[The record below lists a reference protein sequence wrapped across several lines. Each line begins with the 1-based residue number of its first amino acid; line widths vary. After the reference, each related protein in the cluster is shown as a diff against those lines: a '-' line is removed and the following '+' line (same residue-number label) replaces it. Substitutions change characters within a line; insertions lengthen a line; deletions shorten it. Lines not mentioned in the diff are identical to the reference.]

1 MRSARRGS
9 DRPKGALEKFQQF
22 LPPMPQDQAGELK
35 LAGHVEHIL
44 AGGGKEINAAPGEVS
59 GLGLGEIAA
68 IAHDN
73 AVGHPPCSGLK
84 ELALVDRGGREV
96 KAAEASRF
104 VPLDV
109 QLNSIP
115 PAHAVFGFACPVS
128 KGALLPYPREVTDLN
143 GRGVWQDDG
152 RGALGMAIAMEHQR

>member
-1 MRSARRGS
+1 
-9 DRPKGALEKFQQF
+9 
-22 LPPMPQDQAGELK
+22 MPQDQAGELK
-35 LAGHVEHIL
+35 LAGRVPHIL
-44 AGGGKEINAAPGEVS
+44 AGGGEEIDAA
-59 GLGLGEIAA
+59 LGEIFGFGLREIPA
-68 IAHDN
+68 ITHDN
-73 AVGHPPCSGLK
+73 PVFHSARQGIK
-84 ELALVDRGGREV
+84 EFALVDRGGREV

-109 QLNSIP
+109 QLNPIP

-128 KGALLPYPREVTDLN
+128 KGALLPFPREVTDLN